1 MRQILKLRKM
11 DHSDRQEREA
21 ILDLY
26 MRALG
31 MDDERGEEE

>member
-1 MRQILKLRKM
+1 VIQLR
-11 DHSDRQEREA
+11 RQEASERQEQEA

-31 MDDERGEEE
+31 MG